1 MAWRGSRIEVAEV
14 TLTTE
19 APLGDVPDARRE
31 RIQRTL
37 LEPGTL
43 LAARFGARTDE
54 ARQTW
59 PGVYIELEPFAR
71 HVAGMIKTEQDLECG
86 LDGLEVGDLYLACGC
101 TLGVP
106 AAVSAFDARHV
117 APLRTFVKE
126 IDTSPA
132 RLDELRQMLRE
143 RLLTPSAMG
152 PPRIVHYSGRGP
164 LSSWVKVAARRL
176 AITSLRGRKH
186 EALAADAALA
196 GRLAGP
202 DAELGAL
209 RGRYT
214 EQFAAALRTAL
225 EQAPRRERL
234 LLRLHLVDGMS
245 LTRIAVAHGVSQ
257 STVSRWLE
265 RARDDIRRRLQHEL
279 EQALRLDAAEMVS
292 IARLVQ
298 SQLDISLATV
308 LAANAR

>member
-1 MAWRGSRIEVAEV
+1 VAEV
-14 TLTTE
+14 TLTAE
-19 APLGDVPDARRE
+19 APLADGPDARR
-31 RIQRTL
+31 QRLQRAL
-37 LEPGTL
+37 LEPGTP
-43 LAARFGARTDE
+43 LAARFGARTDA
-54 ARQTW
+54 ARQSW
-59 PGVYIELEPFAR
+59 PGVYVELEPFAR
-71 HVAGMIKTEQDLECG
+71 HVASVSNTEQDLESS

-117 APLRTFVKE
+117 ATLRAFVKE
-126 IDTSPA
+126 IDASPA

-152 PPRIVHYSGRGP
+152 PPRIAHYSGRGP
-164 LSSWVKVAARRL
+164 LSSWVKVAAQRL
-176 AITSLRGRKH
+176 AISSMRGRKH
-186 EALAADAALA
+186 EALAPDAALA
-196 GRLAGP
+196 GQLAGP

-214 EQFAAALRTAL
+214 ESFAAALRTAL
-225 EQAPRRERL
+225 EQAPRRDRL

-265 RARDDIRRRLQHEL
+265 RARDDIRDRLQREL
-279 EQALRLDAAEMVS
+279 EQSLRLDAAEMAS

-308 LAANAR
+308 LAANAD